1 MRLLLRFACNAVA
14 LYVAAWALSGVSYG
28 NDWWSL
34 LIAAVVFTVVNMFV
48 KPILTILSLPF
59 IIVTLGL
66 FLFLLNILM
75 LYITD
80 WLTDFDLQL
89 VRSRRPRGDRRERRE
104 LGARDAA
111 PGPALSRP
119 ARLPPPAVVFRSDA
133 ETRARRRHR
142 RPRERARGRLA
153 PRPPPRAPARR
164 ASPGCAACPR
174 RVPSATR
181 ARRS

>member
-80 WLTDFDLQL
+80 WLTDFDLQSFGAAAL
-89 VRSRRPRGDRRERRE
+89 AAIVVSVVNWVLGMLLPDPR
-104 LGARDAA
+104 
-111 PGPALSRP
+111 
-119 ARLPPPAVVFRSDA
+119 
-133 ETRARRRHR
+133 
-142 RPRERARGRLA
+142 
-153 PRPPPRAPARR
+153 
-164 ASPGCAACPR
+164 
-174 RVPSATR
+174 
-181 ARRS
+181 

>member
-1 MRLLLRFACNAVA
+1 MTLLLRFACNAVA
-14 LYVAAWALSGVSYG
+14 LYVAAWAISGVSYG

-80 WLTDFDLQL
+80 WLTDFDL
-89 VRSRRPRGDRRERRE
+89 RSFGAAALAAIVVSVVNWALGMLLPDPR
-104 LGARDAA
+104 
-111 PGPALSRP
+111 
-119 ARLPPPAVVFRSDA
+119 
-133 ETRARRRHR
+133 
-142 RPRERARGRLA
+142 
-153 PRPPPRAPARR
+153 
-164 ASPGCAACPR
+164 
-174 RVPSATR
+174 
-181 ARRS
+181 